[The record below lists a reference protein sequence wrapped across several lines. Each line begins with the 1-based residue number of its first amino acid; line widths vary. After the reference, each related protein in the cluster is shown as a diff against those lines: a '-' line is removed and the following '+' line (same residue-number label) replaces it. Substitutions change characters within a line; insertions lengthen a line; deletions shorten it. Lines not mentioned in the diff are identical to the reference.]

1 MGFLSRLSNSKKGF
15 LAISLLT
22 LLALIG
28 KIFGVSLIFDIK
40 LSLSSAFLFI
50 ILRLFGFKWAVLSA
64 LIVNGAEFL
73 ISVQITEPIMSFMEI
88 LAVGAVFKLKQKNLI
103 LLDTLYW
110 FLAGAIVAVY
120 SIIIGHG
127 NIKIE
132 MLSPFF
138 IYLIVGIFNSMLADV
153 FYTYVPYER
162 IYMAEGVHR
171 KPPTLIAFMVHLSVA
186 AILGPFMIYLAISSW
201 SFERSIENDG
211 REKSQEA
218 AQYVIEQ
225 TKNWTDEN
233 IRDLKLKSV
242 LQLGY
247 LAEIIREDARNTNFR
262 ISLIDKDLN
271 VRSSERVQHY
281 VNNKY
286 IIGQK
291 LDRVIYNKN
300 NEFYLWIPEERSM
313 GFGESR
319 WSKAAYVHEAD
330 LFGVVVIKISLS
342 MKFYRN
348 EIFNN
353 YLMQAKILML
363 FTFLVAVF
371 ILVINRVVLRFL
383 SKLLQVSTGLP
394 DKLRSHEG
402 VLWPG
407 SNVFEL
413 NELTVNFIAMS
424 DELRGMIT
432 EYKTMYNKLEQ
443 KTVLLVESEQKLH
456 ELAYY
461 DVLTGLPNRSN
472 FNDYLKN
479 LLDVIGKQERI
490 GCCPVA
496 VLLIDL
502 DRFKQVNDTLGHF
515 TGDLLLKCVSER
527 LNGILG
533 KYPGNNR
540 FIARIGGDEF
550 VVILNN
556 MNDSKIKQIAEDIIA
571 EIKKPV
577 DLDGQDVYIGASLGI
592 SVFPDDGDNMVE
604 IVKYADVSMYA
615 SKESGGNTY
624 RFYSSISNFG
634 IPNKMKLEHGMHK
647 ALEKGEF
654 LLFYQPKISAK
665 SGEVTGAEALIRW
678 NHPEDGMI
686 MPDQFIA
693 LAEESGLIV
702 PIGEW
707 ALRKACVQLMEWR
720 DKGYPVRR
728 VSVNCSIL
736 QFQQADM
743 HKLVNKV
750 LEQTAL
756 RPECLELEITESMIM
771 KDPER
776 IINQLLKIRSSGV
789 SVAIDDFGKG
799 YSSLSALKDLPVSC
813 LKIDK
818 SFINNIPNDKHNAAV
833 VEAIIKLAHNIGLG
847 VVAEGVETLDN
858 VNALKALGCDEFQG
872 YYFERPIPAE
882 SFVQFMKEVRN
893 KNWQR
898 SNINENVLL

>member
-1 MGFLSRLSNSKKGF
+1 LGLLNRLSNSKKSL
-15 LAISLLT
+15 LAIFLLT

-40 LSLSSAFLFI
+40 LTLSSAFLFI
-50 ILRLFGFKWAVLSA
+50 ILRMFGLKWAVLSA
-64 LIVNGAEFL
+64 LIVNGIEFK
-73 ISVQITEPIMSFMEI
+73 ICDQITEPIMAFMEI
-88 LAVGAVFKLKQKNLI
+88 LSVGIVFKIKQKNLI

-110 FLAGAIVAVY
+110 FIAGAIVTGY
-120 SIIIGHG
+120 SIFIAHG

-153 FYTYVPYER
+153 FYTYIPYER
-162 IYMAEGVHR
+162 FYMVEGIYR
-171 KPPTLIAFMVHLSVA
+171 KPPTLIAFMVHLSIA

-211 REKSQEA
+211 REKSREA
-218 AQYVIEQ
+218 AQYIIDQ
-225 TKNWTDEN
+225 TKSWNDEN

-247 LAEIIREDARNTNFR
+247 LAEITQDDARNTNFR
-262 ISLIDKDLN
+262 ISLVDKDL
-271 VRSSERVQHY
+271 RERNSNKAQHY
-281 VNNKY
+281 VDNKY
-286 IIGQK
+286 MMGQK
-291 LDRVIYNKN
+291 LDKVIYNKD
-300 NEFYLWIPEERSM
+300 NEFYLWIPEEANM

-319 WSKAAYVHEAD
+319 WSNAAYVHEAD
-330 LFGVVVIKISLS
+330 LFGVVIVKVSLP

-353 YLMQAKILML
+353 YMMQAKILIL

-371 ILVINRVVLRFL
+371 ILVINKVVLRFL
-383 SKLLQVSTGLP
+383 SKLLQVSTRLP
-394 DKLRSHEG
+394 EKLRSHEG

-413 NELTVNFIAMS
+413 NELTINFIAMS
-424 DELRGMIT
+424 DELRNLIT
-432 EYKTMYNKLEQ
+432 EYKTMYDKLEQ

-461 DVLTGLPNRSN
+461 DVLTGLPNRFN

-479 LLDVIGKQERI
+479 LLDVIVKQ
-490 GCCPVA
+490 GCCSAA
-496 VLLIDL
+496 VMLIDL
-502 DRFKQVNDTLGHF
+502 DRFKQVNDNLGHF
-515 TGDLLLKCVSER
+515 AGDSLLKCVSER
-527 LNGILG
+527 LNSVID
-533 KYPGNNR
+533 KYSRNNR

-556 MNDSKIKQIAEDIIA
+556 TNDIEIKQIAEDIIF
-571 EIKKPV
+571 EIKRPV
-577 DLDGQDVYIGASLGI
+577 DLDGQEAYIGASLGI

-615 SKESGGNTY
+615 AKESGGNTF

-647 ALEKGEF
+647 ALEKEEF
-654 LLFYQPKISAK
+654 LLYYQPKVSAK
-665 SGEVTGAEALIRW
+665 TGEVTGAEALIRW

-693 LAEESGLIV
+693 LAEESGLIL

-707 ALRKACVQLMEWR
+707 VLRKACTQLMEWKS
-720 DKGYPVRR
+720 KGYPLERI
-728 VSVNCSIL
+728 SVNCSIL
-736 QFQQADM
+736 QFQQVEM
-743 HKLVNKV
+743 PELINKV
-750 LEQTAL
+750 LRQTGL
-756 RPECLELEITESMIM
+756 SPECLELEITESMIM
-771 KDPER
+771 KDYER
-776 IINQLLKIRSSGV
+776 IINQLLKIRDAGV
-789 SVAIDDFGKG
+789 SVSIDDFGKG
-799 YSSLSALKDLPVSC
+799 YSSLSALKDLPVTC
-813 LKIDK
+813 LKIDR
-818 SFINNIPNDKHNAAV
+818 SFINNIPNDKHNVAV
-833 VEAIIKLAHNIGLG
+833 VEAIIKLAHNIGLA

-858 VNALKALGCDEFQG
+858 VNALKALECDEFQG
-872 YYFERPIPAE
+872 YYFERPLSAE
-882 SFVQFMKEVRN
+882 NFVQFMKDEHKWIEFV
-893 KNWQR
+893 
-898 SNINENVLL
+898 